1 MFLLTSYSETKYIQ
15 IKSILENNERHLG
28 KANSC
33 LGVKMT
39 FKRKKKNHY
48 DLIRNINL
56 TDIN

>member
-1 MFLLTSYSETKYIQ
+1 MFLLTSYSETRYIQ

-39 FKRKKKNHY
+39 LKKKKK
-48 DLIRNINL
+48 DIPL
-56 TDIN
+56 TESKTDFLST